1 MTAPTR
7 PEQTHGTLTTDRD
20 ILHEQ
25 LKKHRVLPLSR
36 HDRTANTGNRAAS
49 ATFDAA
55 VDTSASRGS
64 TIFQTSSPRPLK
76 HKPRRI
82 GTGPDLPPT
91 PPNYGRIYSGGNS
104 AHPPSPISQ
113 GPGFQ
118 TLQASSR
125 RAPATPPEHRY
136 PPTPD
141 VTPPQAETR
150 SQVLRSLNTD
160 CGFPRTI
167 TATELRTRSFFN
179 VGKNPGL
186 SEDEAVA
193 HAGRNLL
200 APSISSHTN
209 VLRLPISSR
218 VSQLLHTQA
227 LKSALESLTGN
238 EGEKYKLRSRGE
250 QVQFDNGWES
260 SRNAN
265 LGWDA
270 DFHQGMVSG
279 GSRKISFVT
288 TTSQKLNGARDE
300 ALEDQ
305 LFTSETDRS
314 VLLEEFNYVEPSP
327 KSSTLTH
334 LKSQRRSTGPI
345 SSRSELGSS
354 TNSRRSAGLS
364 STPISSAVIEATLV
378 DNTSLLQTQRT
389 LRHVRK
395 RRELRDSSPHGR
407 KSTAVD
413 ENSPSLKKL
422 STAKRSLV
430 SGSRLEHA
438 SATGFDAAASGRP
451 RKEVW
456 KAGDIPVVVIPG
468 RTSSQKSKP
477 RERPLRSSS
486 SRRSRTRSLESSSS
500 DQSPLPRRSGEVS
513 FNHKMRRGR
522 STSVSARLEQRTM
535 DSPPSIPPRSSSLSA
550 PTSRTTSR
558 AGSLTVKS
566 MRAGNEIHR
575 QEVRSTARESAPVAA
590 VNIATSPVSSSQRV
604 PQPKETVAV
613 SRIAASQTSSK
624 QSPLTPQSEWDK
636 GHDSF
641 DADADDALGKDH
653 SFRTTKFSL
662 ISTDTNGTAPEIS
675 EAQAVRLYRHKNT
688 SVMRI
693 NHSVK
698 PKGMEHKKNSDVEYR
713 QLDSQGALHDAAK
726 RSRREFTTPEEK
738 RGEEM
743 ESSVRNSRSPT
754 CAPVCPPEI
763 NFIPA
768 TPSGLTPSEE
778 RQVQLGNFY
787 DITAE
792 TPVRRPSIVRRA
804 LGRPRRHSVSYPPT
818 QSKQPGFLARTLS
831 WSRDSR
837 KSLDTRRQRS
847 LSQGMEPNYGNGDDP
862 LDQNKLHPYWRPQ
875 WNDANYCDCKS
886 CRCGSEGDEEEFY
899 RYPPVDNRP
908 RARKRSLSAKVKKT
922 FAILPVR
929 QDYQC
934 YMDDDFGPERCTI
947 RRTPSGNLKVMRRRS
962 SDYSLRQHTMRLEK
976 KVSQKE
982 FWVGHGLRRR
992 RSIIG
997 LSSGFERMPSLRK
1010 RWNEKRRA
1018 KRIQKLRQMISRP
1031 KEVRDEVGEVVR
1043 FENMGAQRAD

>member
-1 MTAPTR
+1 MTTSTR

-25 LKKHRVLPLSR
+25 LKKHRVLPISR

-49 ATFDAA
+49 AIFDAA

-64 TIFQTSSPRPLK
+64 PIFQTLSSRPLK

-82 GTGPDLPPT
+82 GSGPDLPPT
-91 PPNYGRIYSGGNS
+91 PPNYGRVYSGGNS

-113 GPGFQ
+113 EPGFQ

-160 CGFPRTI
+160 CGFSRTI
-167 TATELRTRSFFN
+167 TAAEPRTRSFLN
-179 VGKNPGL
+179 VGENPGL

-193 HAGRNLL
+193 HAERNLL
-200 APSISSHTN
+200 APSISSHTT

-227 LKSALESLTGN
+227 LELALESLTGN
-238 EGEKYKLRSRGE
+238 DGEKYKLRSRGE
-250 QVQFDNGWES
+250 QVQFDDGWGS

-265 LGWDA
+265 LGCDV
-270 DFHQGMVSG
+270 DLHQGMVSG
-279 GSRKISFVT
+279 GGRKINFVT

-300 ALEDQ
+300 APNDQ
-305 LFTSETDRS
+305 LFTSETNRQRGAQKGRTRS
-314 VLLEEFNYVEPSP
+314 VLLEEFNSVEPSP
-327 KSSTLTH
+327 KSSTH
-334 LKSQRRSTGPI
+334 PKSQRRSTGPI
-345 SSRSELGSS
+345 SSRSELVSS
-354 TNSRRSAGLS
+354 TNSRRSSGLS

-378 DNTSLLQTQRT
+378 DNTVLLQTQRT

-395 RRELRDSSPHGR
+395 HRELRESSPHGR
-407 KSTAVD
+407 KSTAAD

-430 SGSRLEHA
+430 SGSELEHA
-438 SATGFDAAASGRP
+438 SATGFDSAASGIP
-451 RKEVW
+451 GKEVW

-468 RTSSQKSKP
+468 RTSSQKLKP
-477 RERPLRSSS
+477 REPPLRSSS

-500 DQSPLPRRSGEVS
+500 DQSPLHRRSEEVS
-513 FNHKMRRGR
+513 FNHQMRRGR
-522 STSVSARLEQRTM
+522 STSVSARLEQRAM

-566 MRAGNEIHR
+566 MRAANEMHR
-575 QEVRSTARESAPVAA
+575 QEVRPTARESAPVAA

-604 PQPKETVAV
+604 PQPKETVVV
-613 SRIAASQTSSK
+613 SRIAASQISSK

-636 GHDSF
+636 GHESF

-653 SFRTTKFSL
+653 SFRSTKFSL
-662 ISTDTNGTAPEIS
+662 ISTDTNATAPEIS

-688 SVMRI
+688 SVLRI
-693 NHSVK
+693 NHFVK
-698 PKGMEHKKNSDVEYR
+698 PKDMKQKKNSDVENR
-713 QLDSQGALHDAAK
+713 QLDSQGALHDTAK
-726 RSRREFTTPEEK
+726 RSRREFTTPDEK
-738 RGEEM
+738 TREEM
-743 ESSVRNSRSPT
+743 ELSVRKSRSPPR
-754 CAPVCPPEI
+754 APVCPPEI

-778 RQVQLGNFY
+778 RQIQLGNFY

-804 LGRPRRHSVSYPPT
+804 LGRPRRHSVNYPPT
-818 QSKQPGFLARTLS
+818 QSKLPGFLVRTLS

-875 WNDANYCDCKS
+875 WNDADYCDCKS
-886 CRCGSEGDEEEFY
+886 CRRGSEGEEEEFY

-908 RARKRSLSAKVKKT
+908 RAIKRSLSAKVKRT
-922 FAILPVR
+922 FAILPAR

-934 YMDDDFGPERCTI
+934 YMDDDFGPERRTI

-962 SDYSLRQHTMRLEK
+962 SDYSLRQRTMRLEK
-976 KVSQKE
+976 N
-982 FWVGHGLRRR
+982 
-992 RSIIG
+992 SI
-997 LSSGFERMPSLRK
+997 P
-1010 RWNEKRRA
+1010 
-1018 KRIQKLRQMISRP
+1018 KRILGWSQLAETPQHHWTQQWVRQ
-1031 KEVRDEVGEVVR
+1031 D
-1043 FENMGAQRAD
+1043 AQLKKKVE

>member
-1 MTAPTR
+1 MTTSTR
-7 PEQTHGTLTTDRD
+7 PEQTHGTLTTDHD

-25 LKKHRVLPLSR
+25 FKKHRVLSPSR
-36 HDRTANTGNRAAS
+36 HDRTANTGNRATS

-64 TIFQTSSPRPLK
+64 PIFQTSSPRPLK

-91 PPNYGRIYSGGNS
+91 PPNYGRVYSGGNS
-104 AHPPSPISQ
+104 AHPPSPMLQ

-118 TLQASSR
+118 TSQASSR

-150 SQVLRSLNTD
+150 SQALRPLNTD
-160 CGFPRTI
+160 YGFSRTI
-167 TATELRTRSFFN
+167 TATEPRTRSFLN

-200 APSISSHTN
+200 APSISSHTT

-218 VSQLLHTQA
+218 VSQILHTQA
-227 LKSALESLTGN
+227 LELALESLTGN
-238 EGEKYKLRSRGE
+238 EGKKYKLRSRGE
-250 QVQFDNGWES
+250 QVQFDDGWES

-265 LGWDA
+265 SVWDV
-270 DFHQGMVSG
+270 DLHQGMVSG
-279 GSRKISFVT
+279 GSRKINVVT
-288 TTSQKLNGARDE
+288 TTSQKLNGVRGE
-300 ALEDQ
+300 ALKDQ
-305 LFTSETDRS
+305 LLTPETTRS
-314 VLLEEFNYVEPSP
+314 ALLEEFNSVEPSP
-327 KSSTLTH
+327 KSSTH
-334 LKSQRRSTGPI
+334 PKSQRRSAGPI
-345 SSRSELGSS
+345 SSRSEVISS

-364 STPISSAVIEATLV
+364 STPILSAVIEATLV

-395 RRELRDSSPHGR
+395 RRELREPSPHGL
-407 KSTAVD
+407 KDTTVD
-413 ENSPSLKKL
+413 ENSPSLKKS

-430 SGSRLEHA
+430 SGSKLEHA
-438 SATGFDAAASGRP
+438 SATGFDSAASGRP

-477 RERPLRSSS
+477 REPPLRSSS
-486 SRRSRTRSLESSSS
+486 SRRSKTRSFESSFSN
-500 DQSPLPRRSGEVS
+500 QSPLHRRSGEVS
-513 FNHKMRRGR
+513 FDHKMRRGR

-535 DSPPSIPPRSSSLSA
+535 DYPPSIPPRSSSLSA

-558 AGSLTVKS
+558 AGSLTVES
-566 MRAGNEIHR
+566 MRAANEIHR
-575 QEVRSTARESAPVAA
+575 QEVKPTARESAPVAA
-590 VNIATSPVSSSQRV
+590 VNIATSPVTSGQRV
-604 PQPKETVAV
+604 LQPKEPVAV
-613 SRIAASQTSSK
+613 SRIAASQISSK
-624 QSPLTPQSEWDK
+624 QSPPTPQSEWDK
-636 GHDSF
+636 GHGSF

-675 EAQAVRLYRHKNT
+675 EAQVVRLYRHKNT
-688 SVMRI
+688 SVLRI
-693 NHSVK
+693 NHSAK
-698 PKGMEHKKNSDVEYR
+698 PRDMKQEKNSDVDNR

-726 RSRREFTTPEEK
+726 RSRRVFTTPVEK
-738 RGEEM
+738 KREEM
-743 ESSVRNSRSPT
+743 ELPVRNSRSPPS
-754 CAPVCPPEI
+754 APVCLPEI

-778 RQVQLGNFY
+778 RHAQLGNFY
-787 DITAE
+787 DITAG

-847 LSQGMEPNYGNGDDP
+847 LSQGMEPSYGNEDDP

-875 WNDANYCDCKS
+875 WNDADYCDCES
-886 CRCGSEGDEEEFY
+886 CRRGSEGDEEEFY
-899 RYPPVDNRP
+899 RYPLLDNRP
-908 RARKRSLSAKVKKT
+908 RAIKGSLSAKVKKT
-922 FAILPVR
+922 FAILPAR
-929 QDYQC
+929 QDYQY
-934 YMDDDFGPERCTI
+934 YMDDDFGPERRTI

-962 SDYSLRQHTMRLEK
+962 SDYSLRQRTLRLEG
-976 KVSQKE
+976 KVSQKG
-982 FWVGHGLRRR
+982 FWGGHSLRRR
-992 RSIIG
+992 RSTIE

-1018 KRIQKLRQMISRP
+1018 KRIQELRQMISRP
-1031 KEVRDEVGEVVR
+1031 KEVRDGVGEVV
-1043 FENMGAQRAD
+1043 QRAD

>member
-1 MTAPTR
+1 MTTSTR
-7 PEQTHGTLTTDRD
+7 PEQTHGTLTTDHD

-25 LKKHRVLPLSR
+25 FKKRRALPPSR

-64 TIFQTSSPRPLK
+64 PIFQTSSPRPLK

-82 GTGPDLPPT
+82 DTGPDLPPT

-118 TLQASSR
+118 TSQASSR

-150 SQVLRSLNTD
+150 SQALQSLNTD
-160 CGFPRTI
+160 YGFSRTI
-167 TATELRTRSFFN
+167 TTIEPRTRSFLN

-200 APSISSHTN
+200 APSISSHTT

-218 VSQLLHTQA
+218 ISQILHTQA
-227 LKSALESLTGN
+227 LELAIESLTGN

-250 QVQFDNGWES
+250 QVQFDDGWES
-260 SRNAN
+260 SRIAN
-265 LGWDA
+265 LGWDV
-270 DFHQGMVSG
+270 DFHQGMVSE
-279 GSRKISFVT
+279 GSREINVVT
-288 TTSQKLNGARDE
+288 TTSQELKGARDK
-300 ALEDQ
+300 ALKDQ
-305 LFTSETDRS
+305 LFTPETTRS
-314 VLLEEFNYVEPSP
+314 VLLEEFNSIDPSP
-327 KSSTLTH
+327 KSSTH
-334 LKSQRRSTGPI
+334 PKSQQRSTGPI
-345 SSRSELGSS
+345 SSRSEMVSS

-395 RRELRDSSPHGR
+395 HRELREPSPHSL
-407 KSTAVD
+407 KNTAVD
-413 ENSPSLKKL
+413 ENSPSLKKS

-430 SGSRLEHA
+430 SGSKLEHV
-438 SATGFDAAASGRP
+438 SATGFDSAASRRP

-456 KAGDIPVVVIPG
+456 KPGDIPVVVIPG

-477 RERPLRSSS
+477 REPPLRSSS
-486 SRRSRTRSLESSSS
+486 SRRSKTRSFESSSS
-500 DQSPLPRRSGEVS
+500 NQSPLHRRSGEVS
-513 FNHKMRRGR
+513 FDHNMRRGR
-522 STSVSARLEQRTM
+522 SMSVSARLEQRTM
-535 DSPPSIPPRSSSLSA
+535 DYPPSIPPRSSSLSS

-558 AGSLTVKS
+558 KVSLTVES
-566 MRAGNEIHR
+566 MRAATEIHR
-575 QEVRSTARESAPVAA
+575 QGVRPTAQESAPVAA
-590 VNIATSPVSSSQRV
+590 VNIATSPVTSGQRV
-604 PQPKETVAV
+604 AQPKETVAV
-613 SRIAASQTSSK
+613 SRIAASQISSK
-624 QSPLTPQSEWDK
+624 QSPPTPQSEWDK
-636 GHDSF
+636 GHGSF
-641 DADADDALGKDH
+641 DADADDTLGKDH
-653 SFRTTKFSL
+653 AFRTTKFSL

-675 EAQAVRLYRHKNT
+675 EAQVVRLYRHKNT
-688 SVMRI
+688 SVLRI

-698 PKGMEHKKNSDVEYR
+698 PRDMKQEKNSDVENR
-713 QLDSQGALHDAAK
+713 QLYSQGALHDAAQ
-726 RSRREFTTPEEK
+726 RSRRVSTTPIEK
-738 RGEEM
+738 NREEM
-743 ESSVRNSRSPT
+743 ELPLRNPFSPPG
-754 CAPVCPPEI
+754 APVCPPEI

-778 RQVQLGNFY
+778 RQAQLGNFY
-787 DITAE
+787 DITAG

-847 LSQGMEPNYGNGDDP
+847 LSQGMEPSYGNEDDP

-875 WNDANYCDCKS
+875 WNDADYCDCES
-886 CRCGSEGDEEEFY
+886 CRRGSEGDEEFY
-899 RYPPVDNRP
+899 RYPLVDNRP
-908 RARKRSLSAKVKKT
+908 RAMKRSLSAKVKKMS
-922 FAILPVR
+922 AILPAR

-934 YMDDDFGPERCTI
+934 YMDDDFGPERRTI

-962 SDYSLRQHTMRLEK
+962 SDYSLRQRTMRLEE
-976 KVSQKE
+976 KVHQKG
-982 FWVGHGLRRR
+982 FWGGHSLWRR
-992 RSIIG
+992 RSTIG

-1010 RWNEKRRA
+1010 RWNEQRRA
-1018 KRIQKLRQMISRP
+1018 KRIQELRQIISRP
-1031 KEVRDEVGEVVR
+1031 KEVRDGVGGVVR
-1043 FENMGAQRAD
+1043 FGNTRAQRAD